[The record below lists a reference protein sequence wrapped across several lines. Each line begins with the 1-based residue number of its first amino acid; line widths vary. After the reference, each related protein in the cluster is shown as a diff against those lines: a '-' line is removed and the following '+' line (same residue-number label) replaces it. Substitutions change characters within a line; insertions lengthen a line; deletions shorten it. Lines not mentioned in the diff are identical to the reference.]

1 MYFPLLRGKQFEF
14 TALREL
20 SAIVP
25 NSLFRPVIEP
35 VRENTKQ
42 LEATINSL
50 NKNNITPLVIVNS
63 EIGEL
68 KGKTDQFINELYKIK
83 GISFTPCIKYIDS
96 IQELDRLN
104 DLIKGEKA
112 SYVESGVTRD
122 LVSRLKKFTINII
135 PEGSPN
141 VVL

>member
-25 NSLFRPVIEP
+25 NGLFKPVIEP

-42 LEATINSL
+42 LETTIIAL
-50 NKNNITPLVIVNS
+50 NKNNIIPLVIVNS

-68 KGKTDQFINELYKIK
+68 KGKTDKFISELYKIK
-83 GISFTPCIKYIDS
+83 DVSFIPCVKYVDNIHEFDRISC
-96 IQELDRLN
+96 
-104 DLIKGEKA
+104 LIEGEKA
-112 SYVESGVTRD
+112 S
-122 LVSRLKKFTINII
+122 
-135 PEGSPN
+135 
-141 VVL
+141 